1 LQAIEDGVA
10 RKTLTFDEAY
20 NWAKKDIE
28 YAQSLMHTL
37 MEQGFIESPPDQLID
52 EALQKTLSF
61 FK

>member
-1 LQAIEDGVA
+1 MKLITGQ
-10 RKTLTFDEAY
+10 
-20 NWAKKDIE
+20 KKDIE